1 MEKKILDTAW
11 RSFAEQVVPL
21 HASDLQRREMR
32 RVFMAGAQ
40 ALMTGILEMLD
51 PGHEPTESDLYMMD
65 SVATELNDFARDVV
79 QGRA

>member
-1 MEKKILDTAW
+1 MEQKILDTAW

-21 HASDLQRREMR
+21 QASDRQRREMR

-40 ALMTGILEMLD
+40 ALMDGILKMLE
-51 PGHEPTESDLYMMD
+51 PGHEPTEGDLFMMG
-65 SVATELNDFARDVV
+65 SVATELSDFARDVM